1 MRSYKTVVVITLS
14 KALWGK
20 GVLRQVSK
28 EVWLKGERGHIFL
41 FRIIIKCNS
50 VWGTISGATL
60 QDLNLAYPLPAV

>member
-1 MRSYKTVVVITLS
+1 MGEGSFET
-14 KALWGK
+14 GFK
-20 GVLRQVSK
+20 GSMA
-28 EVWLKGERGHIFL
+28 EREGAHCCLIFL